1 MAYTTRAS
9 LETMFGAANLI
20 EWADLDNDGSDAT
33 ILTRINAAIA
43 YADSEI
49 DSRLLNSMYSLPIAN
64 KAGDTPAVIED
75 VSNRLAA
82 VWLYETRGV
91 MELDTETGKPIHKLH
106 WHKVDAEKKLN
117 EILSSVRHLDVDI
130 VSAAPVPKAISS

>member
-43 YADSEI
+43 YADAEI
-49 DSRLLNSMYSLPIAN
+49 DSRLRNSMYSLPIAN

-82 VWLYETRGV
+82 VWLYEARGV
-91 MELDTETGKPIHKLH
+91 MELDAETGKPIHKLY

-117 EILSSVRHLDVDI
+117 EILAFVRHLDAT
-130 VSAAPVPKAISS
+130 VSAAPVPKALSS